1 MPDLAIERPGRIM
14 TTSNPRDHD
23 SNDFGSGTSRTAD
36 SQSTVAGGADAP
48 GEPTGIRLDETAR
61 ETDNAAWLED
71 LTIELRLLDVNGT
84 RIGDAVATA
93 REFLADSGA
102 LAEESFGSARHYAAA
117 LGLPATADATK
128 GVWGAALRSGLGLI
142 GLMALTQT
150 VVPLTHQT
158 DVTVG
163 LGVLLITVVVLAII
177 AFLPRLFPI
186 IERTLS
192 HGKVRAFVEGAAG
205 GLVITLFF
213 VLISLWA
220 ADRIVFS
227 VPAIPVFI
235 AAVVLLIAPP
245 LWAQFQHSD
254 QVDPIVPPGSA
265 SADTPRISIGIRL
278 FLITTNWL
286 LVILS
291 VILCAFELFMDT
303 LAR

>member
-1 MPDLAIERPGRIM
+1 MM
-14 TTSNPRDHD
+14 TSNIRDAHD
-23 SNDFGSGTSRTAD
+23 RDTEN
-36 SQSTVAGGADAP
+36 
-48 GEPTGIRLDETAR
+48 EK
-61 ETDNAAWLED
+61 WLEG

-84 RIGDAVATA
+84 RIGDAVGTA

-117 LGLPATADATK
+117 LGLPASKEATK
-128 GVWGAALRSGLGLI
+128 RVLGAILRSGLGVL

-150 VVPLTHQT
+150 VLPLTHQT

-177 AFLPRLFPI
+177 PFLPRLFPTI
-186 IERTLS
+186 IEATLS
-192 HGKVRAFVEGAAG
+192 HGKVRAFVEGAAAS
-205 GLVITLFF
+205 LVVTLVF
-213 VLISLWA
+213 VLISLWS

-227 VPAIPVFI
+227 VPALPVFI
-235 AAVVLLIAPP
+235 VAVVLLIAPP

-278 FLITTNWL
+278 FLIATNWL
-286 LVILS
+286 FVILS
-291 VILCAFELFMDT
+291 VILCAFVLFMDT

>member
-1 MPDLAIERPGRIM
+1 M
-14 TTSNPRDHD
+14 TTSNIRDAHD
-23 SNDFGSGTSRTAD
+23 RDTEN
-36 SQSTVAGGADAP
+36 
-48 GEPTGIRLDETAR
+48 EK
-61 ETDNAAWLED
+61 WLEG

-117 LGLPATADATK
+117 LSLPATADAAK
-128 GVWGAALRSGLGLI
+128 GVWGATLRSGLGLL
-142 GLMALTQT
+142 GLTALTQT

-158 DVTVG
+158 DVTFG
-163 LGVLLITVVVLAII
+163 LGVLLTTVVALATI
-177 AFLPRLFPI
+177 AFLPRLLPTI

-205 GLVITLFF
+205 GLVITLVF
-213 VLISLWA
+213 VLIFLWS

-227 VPAIPVFI
+227 VPALPVFI
-235 AAVVLLIAPP
+235 VAVVLLIAPP

-265 SADTPRISIGIRL
+265 SAGTPRISIGIRL
-278 FLITTNWL
+278 FLIATNWL

-291 VILCAFELFMDT
+291 VILCAFVLFMDT
-303 LAR
+303 MAR

>member
-1 MPDLAIERPGRIM
+1 M
-14 TTSNPRDHD
+14 TTSNIRDAHD
-23 SNDFGSGTSRTAD
+23 RDTEN
-36 SQSTVAGGADAP
+36 
-48 GEPTGIRLDETAR
+48 EK
-61 ETDNAAWLED
+61 WLEG

-102 LAEESFGSARHYAAA
+102 LAEESFGSARHYAAE
-117 LGLPATADATK
+117 LSLPATADAAK
-128 GVWGAALRSGLGLI
+128 GVWGATLRSGLGLL

-163 LGVLLITVVVLAII
+163 LGVLLITVVVLAIS
-177 AFLPRLFPI
+177 AFLPRLLPTI
-186 IERTLS
+186 VRILP
-192 HGKVRAFVEGAAG
+192 HGKVKAFVAGAAA
-205 GLVITLFF
+205 GLAVTLVL
-213 VLISLWA
+213 VLISLWS

-227 VPAIPVFI
+227 VPALPVFI
-235 AAVVLLIAPP
+235 VAVVLLIAPP

-265 SADTPRISIGIRL
+265 SAGTPRISIGIRL
-278 FLITTNWL
+278 FLVATNWL

-291 VILCAFELFMDT
+291 VILCAFVLFMDT